1 MKVLVPKPKGYPNW
15 LTWANDFIGYI
26 EKQFRAN
33 ELSNSYLPHHP
44 STALPKAQ
52 QAGVLIWVQDLAV
65 VAVSDGTNWRR
76 IHDNTT
82 L

>member
-1 MKVLVPKPKGYPNW
+1 MKVLAPNPKNYTGW
-15 LTWANDFIGYI
+15 LAWATDFLSYV
-26 EKQFRAN
+26 ERQFRAN
-33 ELSNSYLPHHP
+33 ELSSSYLPHHP
-44 STALPKAQ
+44 STNLPKTQ
-52 QAGVLIWVQDLAV
+52 QAGVLIWVQDLSV